1 MATFTR
7 RQILGS
13 AAGMLLLSVSSVNA
27 EPTAHAQ
34 FVAVRVWPASAYTR
48 ITLESSLPLK
58 YTSFTLKKPERLVI
72 DIGNARLNN
81 VLETLPSK
89 VLERDPY
96 LQRIRVSQYRA
107 DVVRI
112 VLDLKTLVDPQIFT
126 LSPVADFQE
135 RLVIDLYP
143 AMTGA
148 ADSDPLMALL
158 QDYRHGEIS
167 SDGSTSVIARTNVPD
182 NRVSVSSGGEADV
195 LGDTIRDIMSQGQ
208 ELKPINVPANKPSA
222 TSNKPAQVANNK
234 KGKRKVVVVLDPGHG
249 GEDPGAIGPS
259 GLYEKTV
266 VLAIAREC
274 KKILESKGYKVH
286 MTRNED
292 VFIPLRVRV
301 AKARAVKADVFVS
314 IHADAFSNPSARG
327 TGVYAL
333 SRKGASSAAAKYLAS
348 TQNASDAI
356 GGVSRVGDKMID
368 STLFDLTQTAT
379 INDGLKLGRYVLD
392 RLGKI
397 NKLHK
402 SHVDQAAF
410 AVLKAPDIPSIL
422 IETAFISNP
431 EEERLLTNN
440 NFRVKC
446 AQAIADGVQDF
457 VKVSVLK
464 RIG

>member
-27 EPTAHAQ
+27 EPTSNAQ

-72 DIGNARLNN
+72 DIGNAQLNS
-81 VLETLPSK
+81 VLETLPTK

-126 LSPVADFQE
+126 LSPVANFQE

-182 NRVSVSSGGEADV
+182 NRVSPITSDETDV
-195 LGDTIRDIMSQGQ
+195 LGDKIRDIMSQGQ
-208 ELKPINVPANKPSA
+208 ELKPINVPHAKPQTPS
-222 TSNKPAQVANNK
+222 KPAIAPNK

>member
-27 EPTAHAQ
+27 EPTSNAQ

-72 DIGNARLNN
+72 DIGNAQLNS
-81 VLETLPSK
+81 VLETLPTK

-126 LSPVADFQE
+126 LSPVANFQE

-143 AMTGA
+143 AMTGT

-182 NRVSVSSGGEADV
+182 NRVSPITSDETDV
-195 LGDTIRDIMSQGQ
+195 LGDKIRDIMSQGQ
-208 ELKPINVPANKPSA
+208 ELKPINVPPAKPQTPS
-222 TSNKPAQVANNK
+222 KPATAPNK

-274 KKILESKGYKVH
+274 KKILEGKGYKVH

>member
-27 EPTAHAQ
+27 EPTSNAQ

-72 DIGNARLNN
+72 DIGNAQLNS
-81 VLETLPSK
+81 VLETLPTK

-126 LSPVADFQE
+126 LSPVANFQE

-182 NRVSVSSGGEADV
+182 NRVSPITSDETDV
-195 LGDTIRDIMSQGQ
+195 LGDKIRDIMSQGQ
-208 ELKPINVPANKPSA
+208 ELKPINVPPAKPQTPS
-222 TSNKPAQVANNK
+222 KPAIAPNK